1 MNRKLILTLIIVAM
15 CGSAFGQVLKYR
27 IGANYG
33 KFNSEVGKA
42 EVEHPLVSVLSNP
55 NATEFSHA
63 FEPGFEAEI
72 MQLWTPNV
80 ETGFELDYSKFSGSN
95 EVPPYYNYYFAPEN
109 PSTITTTA
117 PLVYESSAL
126 SVLLNF
132 RYYLAP
138 GGSVSPFLKAF
149 GGISFVGAE
158 FNYQDLSE
166 WDNPATEEIETGVLY
181 AIGTDQSDDPKEA
194 VLSYGVGAGLNFAIN
209 DKVSLYLDGTLNYI
223 GSDKVDGIPNYDYV
237 NNDGQELLNPV
248 SNRALVAQVSLGI
261 VFTSKTNLGL
271 NKNWGKNKADSIK
284 RTGRTTP
291 WRPFYRQK
299 R

>member
-72 MQLWTPNV
+72 MQLWTPNI
-80 ETGFELDYSKFSGSN
+80 ETGFELDFSKFSGIN
-95 EVPPYYNYYFAPEN
+95 DIPPYYNYYFAPEN
-109 PSTITTTA
+109 PSTITTTE

-126 SVLLNF
+126 SVLFNF
-132 RYYLAP
+132 RYYLTP
-138 GGSVSPFLKAF
+138 GGTVSPFFKAF
-149 GGISFVGAE
+149 GGISFVGTE
-158 FNYQDLSE
+158 FNYEDQSVWQE
-166 WDNPATEEIETGVLY
+166 GEAGVLY
-181 AIGTDQSDDPKEA
+181 ALGTENSDEPKDA
-194 VLSYGVGAGLNFAIN
+194 VLSYGVGAGLNFVLN
-209 DKVSLYLDGTLNYI
+209 EQLSLYLDGTLNYI
-223 GSDKVDGIPNYDYV
+223 GSDKVDGIPNYDYI
-237 NNDGQELLNPV
+237 NNEGQEIMKPAENK
-248 SNRALVAQVSLGI
+248 ALVAQLSLGI

-271 NKNWGKNKADSIK
+271 NKNWGKNKKASGIK